1 MTPDEL
7 RNLENEMPIESSEV
21 FQATEPIMFPAVND
35 SSWEDNL
42 QTTEKGAIKNS
53 NYNIAQILHHD
64 SELNNLFAY
73 NELNDK
79 VMLTRAISHFKAGY
93 NLGTLPTHIAVNIS
107 KKYGINVT
115 SQTVYGLIENEASN
129 HTFNPAK
136 DYFRESFLAW
146 DKKERLDSFFIDYL
160 GVEDNAVTRKM
171 TRIFFEGLVL
181 KVKNPFI
188 KFDRVLDLVGE
199 QGVGKTWIMYKLGG
213 FGRFYTDQITS
224 VTDKDSKAE
233 MTANIIV
240 NDDEMAV
247 TNKMTFEEMKAF
259 ISSTEITYRKP
270 YATTQITKG
279 KGFVIVRS
287 TNNTEYLKDKTG
299 NRRFM
304 TMVVS
309 KKRRTKNVSDLTDE
323 DVMQVIGEAVSR
335 YGSNDSLTEESTLS
349 NEELQT
355 AQYDSQYISLE
366 EELMRE
372 YLAQNPQIKFVST
385 ASIIENGLKQP
396 NAVGNSSLA
405 RKVSYY
411 MSNLEGW
418 ERKVQKIN
426 GQRVRGYAR
435 L

>member
-1 MTPDEL
+1 MTPEEL
-7 RNLENEMPIESSEV
+7 RNLEREIPEESTDV
-21 FQATEPIMFPAVND
+21 FQPTEPIMFPAVNN
-35 SSWEDNL
+35 SNWENKL

-53 NYNIAQILHHD
+53 QYNIAQILHHD
-64 SELNNLFAY
+64 PELNDLFAY

-79 VMLTRAISHFKAGY
+79 VMLTRDISHFKAGY
-93 NLGTLPTHIAVNIS
+93 NLGTLPTHIAVHIS
-107 KKYGINVT
+107 KNYGINVPA
-115 SQTVYGLIENEASN
+115 QTVYGLIENEASN

-136 DYFRESFLAW
+136 DYFRKSFLSW
-146 DKKERLDSFFIDYL
+146 DKQERLDTFFIDYL
-160 GVEDNAVTRKM
+160 GVEDNEINRKM

-304 TMVVS
+304 TMIVN
-309 KKRRTKNVSDLTDE
+309 KKRRNKNVSDLTE
-323 DVMQVIGEAVSR
+323 EEVMQVLGEAVAR
-335 YGSNDSLTEESTLS
+335 YGSNDSLTEDATLS
-349 NEELQT
+349 NEELLT

-396 NAVGNSSLA
+396 NAVGNSTLA
-405 RKVSYY
+405 RKISYY
-411 MSNLEGW
+411 MNNMEGW
-418 ERKVQKIN
+418 ERTTQRIN
-426 GQRVRGYAR
+426 GQRMRGYKR